1 MNRETL
7 IAEIE
12 AWESN
17 VRAMELRLQDLKAL
31 IGDEHE
37 VPLVADID
45 RIMAAYTK
53 TVSKHIEDNLGFLA
67 TYWVEVINNGTGF
80 MAGSVYVQSTSD
92 LVDVIADNW

>member
-7 IAEIE
+7 IEEIE

-53 TVSKHIEDNLGFLA
+53 TVSKHIEDNFGFLA
-67 TYWVEVINNGTGF
+67 TYWVEVINNNVGF
-80 MAGSVYVQSTSD
+80 MAGSVYVQSASD
-92 LVDVIADNW
+92 LVSVVCAD

>member
-7 IAEIE
+7 IEEIE
-12 AWESN
+12 AWESHIM
-17 VRAMELRLQDLKAL
+17 AMELRLKDLKAL
-31 IGDEHE
+31 IGDDHE

-45 RIMAAYTK
+45 RIMAAYTN
-53 TVSKHIEDNLGFLA
+53 TVSKHIEDNWGFLA

-80 MAGSVYVQSTSD
+80 MAGSVYVQSTND

>member
-53 TVSKHIEDNLGFLA
+53 TVSKHIEDNWEFLT
-67 TYWVEVINNGTGF
+67 TYWRGVTKKDTWLRVV
-80 MAGSVYVQSTSD
+80 SVDAQSTND
-92 LVDVIADNW
+92 LVDVIDDNW